1 MSSGIQPLPTDVI
14 HLIAAGEVIDSLA
27 AVVRELAENALD
39 AGATRITLSLWPS
52 QWRLRLA
59 DNGQGMDWEDLEQ
72 AAQAHSTSKIR
83 DRSGLLQVATLGFRG
98 EALHSL
104 AQMGD
109 LEILSCGSELEGFQV
124 MFDALGEV
132 VQSKPRALAQGT
144 IVEIRD
150 LFGRW
155 AARRDR
161 LPPMAQQLRSVQQM
175 VQQLALGHPG
185 VTWIVQ
191 QDDRSWFELSGG
203 GMAQVV
209 AQVLPNVQRGDLA
222 VVRTGELELVLGLPD
237 RVSRRRPDWVR
248 VLVNGRQVRLPELEQ
263 GILGLLRRALPR
275 DRFPIA
281 VVHLHVPPDQ
291 VDWNRH
297 PAKAELYLQGL
308 EQWPDRIAAA
318 IEQALSTIEDP
329 GESSRTQQILRV
341 AEASAGYG
349 LDRTITPPE
358 ETPLLELRALAQVHD
373 MYIMA
378 EHPSGMWLVEQ
389 HIAHERVLYEQ
400 IRSRWQPMTV
410 EPPVLLEGLK
420 PVQVEQ
426 LERLGLAIEPF
437 GENLWAV
444 RSLPELLVGRSD
456 QVAALV
462 ELSLAGDLQ
471 GAQVAVACR
480 SAIRNGVRLSMAEMQ
495 DLLDAWQG
503 TKNPR
508 TCPHGRPIFL
518 RLEESSLSK
527 YFRRSWVVGKSH
539 GI

>member
-59 DNGQGMDWEDLEQ
+59 DNGQGMDWADLAQ

-124 MFDALGEV
+124 VFDALGEV

-237 RVSRRRPDWVR
+237 RVSRHRPDWVR
-248 VLVNGRQVRLPELEQ
+248 LLVNGRQVRLPELEQ
-263 GILGLLRRALPR
+263 GILGLLLRALPR

-308 EQWPDRIAAA
+308 EQWPDRIGAA

-400 IRSRWQPMTV
+400 IRSRWSPVVV

>member
-59 DNGQGMDWEDLEQ
+59 DNGQGMDWADLEQ

-124 MFDALGEV
+124 VFDALGEV

-191 QDDRSWFELSGG
+191 QDDRPWFELSGG

-237 RVSRRRPDWVR
+237 RVSRHRPDWVR
-248 VLVNGRQVRLPELEQ
+248 LLVNGRQVRLPELEQ

-308 EQWPDRIAAA
+308 ETWPDRIAAA

-378 EHPSGMWLVEQ
+378 EHPSGIWLVEQ

-400 IRSRWQPMTV
+400 IRDRWNPVPV

-426 LERLGLAIEPF
+426 LERVGLAIEPF

-444 RSLPELLVGRSD
+444 RSLPELFVGRSD
-456 QVAALV
+456 VVAGLV
-462 ELSLAGDLQ
+462 ELSLVGDLA

-480 SAIRNGVRLSMAEMQ
+480 SAIRNGVSLSLPEMQ

>member
-1 MSSGIQPLPTDVI
+1 MSSGIQPLPTEVI

-27 AVVRELAENALD
+27 AAVRELAENALD
-39 AGATRITLSLWPS
+39 AGATRITLGVWPQ

-59 DNGQGMDWEDLEQ
+59 DNGQGMDWPDLQ
-72 AAQAHSTSKIR
+72 RAAQAHSTSKIR
-83 DRSGLLQVATLGFRG
+83 DRAGLLQVETLGFRG

-104 AQMGD
+104 AQLGD
-109 LEILSCGSELEGFQV
+109 LEILSCGSEMEGYQV
-124 MFDALGEV
+124 AFGPMGEV
-132 VQSKPRALAQGT
+132 VAAKPRALAQGT
-144 IVEIRD
+144 IVEVRD

-155 AARRDR
+155 ESRRDR
-161 LPPMAQQLRSVQQM
+161 LPPLNQQLRSIQQM
-175 VQQLALGHPG
+175 VQQLALGHPE

-203 GMAQVV
+203 GLVQVMAQM
-209 AQVLPNVQRGDLA
+209 LPNVQRGDL
-222 VVRTGELELVLGLPD
+222 VEVRQGDLDVVLGLPD
-237 RVSRRRPDWVR
+237 RVSRHRPDWVR

-263 GILGLLRRALPR
+263 AMLHTLRKSVAR
-275 DRFPIA
+275 DRFPIVLA
-281 VVHLHVPPDQ
+281 HLRVPPAQ

-308 EQWPDRIAAA
+308 DRAAARLAEA
-318 IEQALSTIEDP
+318 IEQALAPISDP
-329 GESSRTQQILRV
+329 GESTRTQTLLRA
-341 AEASAGYG
+341 AESSAGYG
-349 LDRTITPPE
+349 LDRTITPAVAP
-358 ETPLLELRALAQVHD
+358 PLLELRALAQVHS
-373 MYIMA
+373 MYILA

-400 IRSRWQPMTV
+400 IRDRWELVPI
-410 EPPVLLEGLK
+410 EPPVLLDHLS
-420 PVQVEQ
+420 PAQVEQ
-426 LERLGLAIEPF
+426 LERVGVAIEAF
-437 GENLWAV
+437 GESLWAIRTV
-444 RSLPELLVGRSD
+444 PVLFLGRSD
-456 QVAALV
+456 VAAALV

-471 GAQVAVACR
+471 NAQVAVACR
-480 SAIRNGVRLSMAEMQ
+480 SAIRNGVVLSLLEMQ

-527 YFRRSWVVGKSH
+527 YFRRNWVIGKSH

>member
-39 AGATRITLSLWPS
+39 AGATRITLGLWPS

-59 DNGQGMDWEDLEQ
+59 DNGQGMNWADLEQ

-83 DRSGLLQVATLGFRG
+83 DRSGLLEVATLGFRG

-124 MFDALGEV
+124 VFDALGEV
-132 VQSKPRALAQGT
+132 VQAKPRALAQGT
-144 IVEIRD
+144 IVELRD

-175 VQQLALGHPG
+175 VQQLALGHPE

-191 QDDRSWFELSGG
+191 QDDRAWFELAGG

-209 AQVLPNVQRGDLA
+209 TQVLPNVQRGDLA
-222 VVRTGELELVLGLPD
+222 VVRTAELELVLGLPD
-237 RVSRRRPDWVR
+237 RVSRHRPDWVR
-248 VLVNGRQVRLPELEQ
+248 LLVNGRQVRLPELEQ

-281 VVHLHVPPDQ
+281 VVHLHPPPDQ

-318 IEQALSTIEDP
+318 IEQAMSTIEDP

-349 LDRTITPPE
+349 LDRTITPAA
-358 ETPLLELRALAQVHD
+358 ETPLLELRVLAQVHD

-378 EHPSGMWLVEQ
+378 EHPSGIWLVEQ

-400 IRSRWQPMTV
+400 IRDRWQPV
-410 EPPVLLEGLK
+410 PAEPPVLLEGLTSA
-420 PVQVEQ
+420 QVEQ
-426 LERLGLAIEPF
+426 LERVGLAIEPF
-437 GENLWAV
+437 GESLWAV

-471 GAQVAVACR
+471 EAQVAVACR

>member
-59 DNGQGMDWEDLEQ
+59 DNGQGMDWADLEQ

-124 MFDALGEV
+124 VFDALGEV

-237 RVSRRRPDWVR
+237 RVSRHRPDWVR
-248 VLVNGRQVRLPELEQ
+248 LLVNGRQVRLPELEQ

-308 EQWPDRIAAA
+308 ETWPDQIAAA

-400 IRSRWQPMTV
+400 IRDRWQPVTV
-410 EPPVLLEGLK
+410 EPPVLLEGLT
-420 PVQVEQ
+420 PAQVEQ
-426 LERLGLAIEPF
+426 LERVGLAIEPF
-437 GENLWAV
+437 GESLWAV

-456 QVAALV
+456 RVAALV

-480 SAIRNGVRLSMAEMQ
+480 SAIRNGVQLSMVEMQ

>member
-1 MSSGIQPLPTDVI
+1 MPSGIQPLPTDVI

-59 DNGQGMDWEDLEQ
+59 DNGHGMDWADLAQ

-109 LEILSCGSELEGFQV
+109 LEILSCGRELEGFQV
-124 MFDALGEV
+124 VFDPLGEV

-161 LPPMAQQLRSVQQM
+161 LPPMAQQLRSVQMM

-191 QDDRSWFELSGG
+191 QDDRPWFELSGG
-203 GMAQVV
+203 GMQQVV

-222 VVRTGELELVLGLPD
+222 VVRTGDLELVLGLPD
-237 RVSRRRPDWVR
+237 RVSRHRPDWVR
-248 VLVNGRQVRLPELEQ
+248 LLVNGRQVRLPELEQ

-281 VVHLHVPPDQ
+281 VVHLQVPPDQ

-308 EQWPDRIAAA
+308 ETWPDRIAAA

-378 EHPSGMWLVEQ
+378 EHPSGLWLVEQ

-400 IRSRWQPMTV
+400 IRDRWNPVPV
-410 EPPVLLEGLK
+410 EPPLLLEGLK

-426 LERLGLAIEPF
+426 LERVGLAIEPF

-444 RSLPELLVGRSD
+444 RSLPELFVGRSD
-456 QVAALV
+456 GAAGLV
-462 ELSLAGDLQ
+462 ELSLAGDLA

-480 SAIRNGVRLSMAEMQ
+480 SAIRNGVRLSLAEMQ

>member
-59 DNGQGMDWEDLEQ
+59 DNGQGMDWADLAQ

-124 MFDALGEV
+124 VFDALGEV

-237 RVSRRRPDWVR
+237 RVSRHRPDWVR
-248 VLVNGRQVRLPELEQ
+248 LLVNGRQVRLPELEQ

-308 EQWPDRIAAA
+308 EQWPDRIGAA

-400 IRSRWQPMTV
+400 IRSRWSPVVV

>member
-59 DNGQGMDWEDLEQ
+59 DNGQGMDWADLAQ

-124 MFDALGEV
+124 MFDALGGV
-132 VQSKPRALAQGT
+132 AQSKPRALAQGT

-237 RVSRRRPDWVR
+237 RVSRHRPDWVR

-349 LDRTITPPE
+349 LDRTITPAE

-378 EHPSGMWLVEQ
+378 EHPSGLWLVEQ

-400 IRSRWQPMTV
+400 IRSRWQPVTV
-410 EPPVLLEGLK
+410 EPPVLLEGLT
-420 PVQVEQ
+420 PAQVEQ

-480 SAIRNGVRLSMAEMQ
+480 SAIRNGVQLSMVEMQ

>member
-59 DNGQGMDWEDLEQ
+59 DNGQGMDWADLAQ

-175 VQQLALGHPG
+175 VQQLALGHPE

-237 RVSRRRPDWVR
+237 RVSRHRPDWVR

-400 IRSRWQPMTV
+400 IRSRWSPVVV

-420 PVQVEQ
+420 PAQVEQ
-426 LERLGLAIEPF
+426 LERVGLAIDPF
-437 GENLWAV
+437 GESLWAV

-480 SAIRNGVRLSMAEMQ
+480 SAIRNGVRLSMVEMQ